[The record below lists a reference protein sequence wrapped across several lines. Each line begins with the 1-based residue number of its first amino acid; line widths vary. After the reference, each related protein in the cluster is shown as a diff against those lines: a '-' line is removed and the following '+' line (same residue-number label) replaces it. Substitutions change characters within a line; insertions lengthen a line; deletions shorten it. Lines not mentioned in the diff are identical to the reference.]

1 MGTKTKSVV
10 LVGISL
16 LLMLGIGY
24 VDEGNYGFNFLSNP
38 KEIAILLIFTVLFS
52 ALPLALYNYFLTT
65 RIERYSFV
73 MALTGFLPA
82 LILIGWL
89 LGPILSR

>member
-1 MGTKTKSVV
+1 MGAKTNSVV
-10 LVGISL
+10 LMGISL

-24 VDEGNYGFNFLSNP
+24 LDEGNYSLGFLSNP

-52 ALPLALYNYFLTT
+52 ALPVALYNYFLTT
-65 RIERYSFV
+65 RTGRCSFV

-82 LILIGWL
+82 LIIIGWL
-89 LGPILSR
+89 LGPGLRH